1 MPPDA
6 PPPAA
11 AAATAGGAG
20 AGAAAGAGGW
30 SADASG
36 RRGGSRRTGSR
47 GASSNAVTR
56 MLIKAAPR
64 AEAANPTVQLGKRRG
79 APSACAYCHKDT
91 TGDVRIRCAEC
102 VEPFEL
108 CVQCFSVGASL
119 NPHKPTH
126 RYRVLDDLSF
136 PIFSDDWGADEET
149 RLLEALSSFGPG
161 NWSEVAEHVGSKT
174 KQQCYAHYV
183 ECYVDSVKRR
193 RVEAGDD
200 TDGDADGGDDDDM
213 RPMTIEERK
222 LADERDALAAANDP
236 TSAAA
241 AAAAAA
247 PPPPPPR
254 VAGNQQDITGYHAR
268 RSEFDTPHEPE
279 AELPL
284 AELELRADD
293 TPAEKS
299 RKLQMLRIYQKRL
312 AERERRRQFVVARGL
327 LNVRRIQAVERK
339 RSWAENRVASLLRPF
354 LRFVPAAEHDAT
366 VDGFV
371 HELRLRARIAKLK
384 EYRRAGLANLSDAD
398 AYDSEKRR
406 RREAAAAGLQHAQAQ
421 ASAAA
426 MAATGNSGGMVASGS
441 RAQLPVDPVP
451 AGNPDPVFVDGLG
464 CYAGSVLGVDPRD
477 VPVTSEE
484 LSAISG
490 GLDIRLHPGTAYLT
504 STERRTLA
512 STHIIPASY
521 LAEKAEYL
529 FKPDRTS
536 DYPSSYR
543 TRNAAATFVRDQL

>member
-1 MPPDA
+1 MRVLSIGHPLPNAAIDNRSIFDA
-6 PPPAA
+6 PALFDYEAIVIDPAA
-11 AAATAGGAG
+11 VQESIREAALATAPHATSSGVPVVNGESIGGGAG
-20 AGAAAGAGGW
+20 LAELLHRRRDELARALERGAVVAVYLHPPSQLTEVAGMSGLDRYFLLPAPAGMGW
-30 SADASG
+30 DA
-36 RRGGSRRTGSR
+36 RTVRGGEGRS
-47 GASSNAVTR
+47 GAIVDQAHPFSAV
-56 MLIKAAPR
+56 
-64 AEAANPTVQLGKRRG
+64 V
-79 APSACAYCHKDT
+79 
-91 TGDVRIRCAEC
+91 
-102 VEPFEL
+102 
-108 CVQCFSVGASL
+108 
-119 NPHKPTH
+119 
-126 RYRVLDDLSF
+126 
-136 PIFSDDWGADEET
+136 EET
-149 RLLEALSSFGPG
+149 RKRLSYRAYLDDRAPG
-161 NWSEVAEHVGSKT
+161 VAEH
-174 KQQCYAHYV
+174 AHTFV
-183 ECYVDSVKRR
+183 RSTGGAPIGAQMALLGGQLVFLPAIERADATLAMPEAKAMVAAMHEALG
-193 RVEAGDD
+193 RV
-200 TDGDADGGDDDDM
+200 DDD
-213 RPMTIEERK
+213 RVPRW
-222 LADERDALAAANDP
+222 LAAQP
-236 TSAAA
+236 V
-241 AAAAAA
+241 
-247 PPPPPPR
+247 P
-254 VAGNQQDITGYHAR
+254 G
-268 RSEFDTPHEPE
+268 
-279 AELPL
+279 
-284 AELELRADD
+284 LE
-293 TPAEKS
+293 
-299 RKLQMLRIYQKRL
+299 
-312 AERERRRQFVVARGL
+312 ERERRRQFVVARGL